1 MMPSERHSQLNF
13 CMNANANSS
22 VDVIQFWTEAGPD
35 RWFKKDA
42 AFDDEFRKKFAA
54 EHDAAA
60 SGALDDWANRADGA
74 LALMILL
81 DQYPR
86 NSFRGTA
93 RMFATDPKALSTA
106 KQAIAQDFDTVVD
119 PELRRFF
126 YLPFMHSEALVEQDR
141 SLELYAPLGDESMRF
156 AIMHRDIVVRFGRFP
171 HRNVVLG
178 RVTTAQEQAF
188 LNEGGFAG

>member
-1 MMPSERHSQLNF
+1 
-13 CMNANANSS
+13 
-22 VDVIQFWTEAGPD
+22 
-35 RWFKKDA
+35 
-42 AFDDEFRKKFAA
+42 
-54 EHDAAA
+54 
-60 SGALDDWANRADGA
+60 
-74 LALMILL
+74 
-81 DQYPR
+81 
-86 NSFRGTA
+86 
-93 RMFATDPKALSTA
+93 MFATDPKALSTA
-106 KQAIAQDFDTVVD
+106 KQAIAQDFDTVID
-119 PELRRFF
+119 PDLRRFS